1 MNMSKQ
7 VRRDELIRQML
18 LRSMLIV
25 TTVLESRTPQ
35 DPENPLYPLLLNLF
49 GNKPLIRF
57 LE

>member
-7 VRRDELIRQML
+7 VQRDELINQML
-18 LRSMLIV
+18 LSVLIV